1 MLVVFAFALL
11 VLAAAVVVL
20 FAMLAELATR
30 VPERSDARRDPH
42 VRPLDGALVGHK
54 ADTWPAALPTA
65 DRAVLLVLSTAC
77 SSCDDVAKQLTV
89 DPGHT
94 DWTDVAV
101 VLSTAD
107 RRNADDFVDRHGLSA
122 TFPVYVDEGGEWVA
136 GQFDVRM
143 SPSALVFRNG
153 RLDSAHTFNDVASL
167 RAAMETPETTMQ
179 KEAV

>member
-30 VPERSDARRDPH
+30 VPERAGAQRDPH
-42 VRPLDGALVGHK
+42 VRHLDGARLGHE

-65 DRAVLLVLSTAC
+65 DAAVLLVLSTAC
-77 SSCDDVAKQLTV
+77 GSCDDVARQLTV

-94 DWTDVAV
+94 DWAGVGV
-101 VLSTAD
+101 VISTSDRQTAD
-107 RRNADDFVDRHGLSA
+107 AFVDRHGLSPA
-122 TFPVYVDEGGEWVA
+122 FPVYVDDGGEWA
-136 GQFDVRM
+136 GGQFDVRM
-143 SPSALVFRNG
+143 SPTALVFRHG
-153 RLDSAHTFNDVASL
+153 RLESAHTFNDVASL
-167 RAAMETPETTMQ
+167 RTHLHTPM